1 MTEKPPAGWYPDAS
15 GKMRWWDGEQWTE
28 LLGAGVAKVI
38 QIGVR
43 SARDGDSP

>member
-1 MTEKPPAGWYPDAS
+1 MSRGAGIAAAAFVA
-15 GKMRWWDGEQWTE
+15 ML